1 MYELIERIA
10 VGGMAEIYLARE
22 LDADTGEYLVVK
34 RILPHFAVDREL
46 VDMFLDEQRV
56 AATLQHD
63 NIVRTY
69 DVGEV
74 DGEYF
79 ISMEYL
85 HGEDVR
91 RIFRG
96 VKKQGE
102 QLPVDVALSIVI
114 GAAAGLHYA
123 HDKRGV
129 NFQPLDIVH
138 RDVTPHNLILTYDG
152 VVKLVDFGVA
162 KAANRQN
169 SSTQAGTVKGKVAYM
184 SPEQCKGIALD
195 RRSDIYA
202 LGIVLYELT
211 TGTRLYG
218 AGGGEFATMRRI
230 VEEAAEP
237 PSARVPGYP
246 EALERIVLRA
256 LHKEPEQRY
265 QSALE
270 MQQDLEA
277 FARSYGLE
285 TSTGR
290 LSRFM
295 HELFPGD
302 ILAWEAADGDIT
314 KLIDR
319 LIAKHSDT
327 AEGVFEDDLSD
338 DDIVFHLEEWS
349 STSLRSHA
357 SGEESGSKHI
367 GSSLSASL
375 ESVWGAADV
384 TAKSARRRSQT
395 LLFPRSS
402 PSRPGIAELES
413 ASPVDE
419 SAAGVPGTEVRGARG
434 EGERGEEDSG
444 SGPVLASGTGPAT
457 HAAPAPGVAA
467 SSGDEPARASGR
479 LAVQAVA
486 MPGPGLA
493 PAPQA
498 RRAIPWLWIG
508 LLVAGMV
515 AAFLLGRLL

>member
-56 AATLQHD
+56 AATLHHD

-91 RIFRG
+91 GIFRAI
-96 VKKQGE
+96 KKQGE

-138 RDVTPHNLILTYDG
+138 RDVTPHNLIVTYDG

-169 SSTQAGTVKGKVAYM
+169 SKTQAGTVKGKIPYM
-184 SPEQCKGIALD
+184 SPEQCKGIDLD

-218 AGGGEFATMRRI
+218 ASGGEFATMRRI
-230 VEEAAEP
+230 VEEPAEP

-256 LHKEPEQRY
+256 LHKDPDQRY
-265 QSALE
+265 QSALA

-277 FARSYGLE
+277 FARSCGLAP
-285 TSTGR
+285 STER

-302 ILAWEAADGDIT
+302 ILAWEAADGDFS

-319 LIAKHSDT
+319 LVAKHVDT
-327 AEGVFEDDLSD
+327 TGGLFEEGLSE
-338 DDIVFHLEEWS
+338 DDIVFQLEAWS
-349 STSLRSHA
+349 STSLRSH
-357 SGEESGSKHI
+357 SPGDDSGSKHI
-367 GSSLSASL
+367 GSSLTESL

-402 PSRPGIAELES
+402 SRPGIAELE
-413 ASPVDE
+413 P
-419 SAAGVPGTEVRGARG
+419 AAPAAAAAAISGADVRAAEPG
-434 EGERGEEDSG
+434 EGPDADEERSDSG
-444 SGPVLASGTGPAT
+444 LVLASGTSPAAHATPAT
-457 HAAPAPGVAA
+457 GVAA
-467 SSGDEPARASGR
+467 SRGDARASARIAGPAPE
-479 LAVQAVA
+479 AVL
-486 MPGPGLA
+486 PGPA
-493 PAPQA
+493 TAPQG
-498 RRAIPWLWIG
+498 RRAIPWWWFG
-508 LLVAGMV
+508 LLVAGMI